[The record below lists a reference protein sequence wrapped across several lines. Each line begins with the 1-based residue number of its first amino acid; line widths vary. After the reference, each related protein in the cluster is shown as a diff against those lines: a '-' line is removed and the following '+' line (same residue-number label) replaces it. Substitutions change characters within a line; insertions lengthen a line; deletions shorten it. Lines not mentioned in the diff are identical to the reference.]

1 MRWSSALVA
10 AAALGCAS
18 GVTPDAQH
26 ATSSSTSIELGT
38 VSQANS
44 EPSAHLR
51 SNDRP
56 RFAWHVPV
64 SVSVHE
70 HTEKSGH
77 QGETDYF
84 LDICPLKDGTLTIA
98 HRRFRIL
105 SLDGIPASDKRIAP
119 ALERVA
125 PLMAAIPV
133 FVVTAEGRFV
143 DVRGLEMMFAE
154 MKKVLPKENV
164 DVMRTAFSN
173 PPQLAT
179 LKEAVAFRWRAW
191 VEAWLFVDPAQG
203 TPQTLGASVGDA
215 RRELYL
221 REPTSSGRARL
232 AARLKLDPRTA
243 KPLVADL
250 LRQFDQDP
258 NKLDGIELSAEDVWE
273 IETDWPLIRPWRVRT
288 QKTVRVTSK
297 KKREERA
304 EVHDFT
310 FDWIRG
316 KDRTPECTE

>member
-1 MRWSSALVA
+1 VRWSSALFA

-18 GVTPDAQH
+18 GGTPDVNH
-26 ATSSSTSIELGT
+26 AASSSPSSGPGT
-38 VSQANS
+38 ASQANS
-44 EPSAHLR
+44 EPSADLR

-64 SVSVHE
+64 SVSVRE
-70 HTEKSGH
+70 HTERSGH
-77 QGETDYF
+77 RGETDYF
-84 LDICPLKDGTLTIA
+84 LDICPSKDGKLTVL
-98 HRRFRIL
+98 HRRFRVL
-105 SLDGIPASDKRIAP
+105 SLDGIPATDKRFAP
-119 ALERVA
+119 TLERLA
-125 PLMAAIPV
+125 PLMAAIAV
-133 FVVTAEGRFV
+133 FVVTSDGRFV
-143 DVRGLEMMFAE
+143 DVRGLEVMLGE
-154 MKKVLPKENV
+154 MRKVFPREKV
-164 DVMRTAFSN
+164 DLLRSAFSN
-173 PPQLAT
+173 PAQLAI

-191 VEAWLFVDPAQG
+191 VEAWLFVDPAEG

-221 REPTSSGRARL
+221 RETTPSGRARL
-232 AARLKLDPRTA
+232 ASRLKLDPKTA

-250 LRQFDQDP
+250 MREFERDP
-258 NKLDGIELSAEDVWE
+258 NELDGIELSAEDVWE

-297 KKREERA
+297 KKSEERA
-304 EVHDFT
+304 EVHDFS